1 MLISIRS
8 ICRMVSCGV
17 ILLATCSASA
27 FAQEKADEKITY
39 DDHVKPIFRE
49 KCGSCHNTDKKTA
62 GLDLMSYTA
71 AMQGGGSGVVIEA
84 GDSSASYLYDVVAHI
99 SEPYMPPNSEKLPNE
114 TLAILAKWIDG
125 GALENSGSKPI
136 ARKKPKVSLSLTGAP
151 TGRPEGD
158 PPMPGPMLLE
168 PVMTTTHRGAVTAL
182 ATSPWAPLAAVAGQK
197 QVLLYNTKTL
207 ELVGVL
213 PFPEG
218 TPHVLKF
225 SRNGSLLLVAGGRGA
240 YQGLVVL
247 FDIKTGERITEI
259 GDELD
264 TVLAADIS
272 ADQTL
277 VALGG
282 TSKIVKVYKIEDGQL
297 LYEVKKHTEWIYA
310 LAFSPDNVL
319 LASADRNGG
328 LIVWEGINGR
338 EFLVLAGHGA
348 AINGLSWRVDSNL
361 LASCSEDT
369 SIRLWEMENGSMVKN
384 WGAHSGGCT
393 SVEFALDGRIASCGR
408 DRLTQL
414 WNQDGAQIKAY
425 DAFSDL
431 ALQVT
436 FCDEANRIIAGDW
449 TGTIRVWDAAEG
461 TLVGELDSNP
471 PRIADRI
478 TSATQAV
485 EASKMQHATFVA
497 AAEAAQTAAN
507 TIQTQLDAAN
517 KAVTDNQTLLDTA
530 KAKVGEQQKAVETAA
545 AAKAAADKAVADG
558 EAELVTLNEAL
569 TKAKEAAAND
579 ANNADLAKAAEEAQ
593 KQVDAKTAA
602 IVEAK
607 KVVETAA
614 TDLKTAQDQL
624 AVHQKEVETYTANVD
639 TAQKQ
644 VVTLTES
651 LKPAVEAAAAAK
663 TAADTAAQAVT
674 AAEAKLKHWQD
685 ALAFAEQAK
694 VQASA
699 AAVEANET
707 ADSSK

>member
-1 MLISIRS
+1 MILSIRS
-8 ICRMVSCGV
+8 ICRRLLCGTA
-17 ILLATCSASA
+17 LLAFCSTSA
-27 FAQEKADEKITY
+27 FAEDKADEKVTY
-39 DDHVKPIFRE
+39 DDHIKPIFRE

-71 AMQGGGSGVVIEA
+71 TMQGGGSGVVIEA
-84 GDSSASYLYDVVAHI
+84 GDASASYLYDVVAHI

-114 TLAILAKWIDG
+114 TLAIIAKWIDG

-168 PVMTTTHRGAVTAL
+168 PVITTTQRGAITAL

-197 QVLLYNTKTL
+197 QVLLYNTNTL
-207 ELVGVL
+207 ELIGVL

-247 FDIKTGERITEI
+247 FDIKTGERVTEI

-297 LYEVKKHTEWIYA
+297 LYEIKKHTEWIYA
-310 LAFSPDNVL
+310 VAFSPDNVL
-319 LASADRNGG
+319 LATADRNGG
-328 LIVWEGINGR
+328 LIIWEGINGR
-338 EFLVLAGHGA
+338 EFLVLGGHGA
-348 AINGLSWRVDSNL
+348 AINGLSWRIDSNL
-361 LASCSEDT
+361 LASCSEDA
-369 SIRLWEMENGSMVKN
+369 SIRLWEMENGTMVKN
-384 WGAHSGGCT
+384 WGAHSGGCS

-425 DAFSDL
+425 EAFNDL

-436 FCDEANRIIAGDW
+436 FCDETNRIIAGDW

-461 TLVGELDSNP
+461 TLVGELSPNP
-471 PRIADRI
+471 PPLADRI
-478 TSATQAV
+478 TASTQAL
-485 EASKMQHATFVA
+485 ESSKTEHAKLVA
-497 AAEAAQTAAN
+497 AAEAAQTAA
-507 TIQTQLDAAN
+507 TKVQTELDTAN

-530 KAKVGEQQKAVETAA
+530 KTKVGEQQKVVETAT
-545 AAKAAADKAVADG
+545 AAKAESDKAVAEG
-558 EAELVTLNEAL
+558 EAELVTLNEVL
-569 TKAKEAAAND
+569 TKAKEEAAKD
-579 ANNADLAKAAEEAQ
+579 PNNADLAKAAEEAQ
-593 KQVDAKTAA
+593 NQVNAKAAA

-607 KVVETAA
+607 KVVETKA
-614 TDLKTAQDQL
+614 TELKAAQDQL

-644 VVTLTES
+644 VATLTES
-651 LKPAVEAAAAAK
+651 LKPAIEAAAAAK
-663 TAADTAAQAVT
+663 TAADAAAGVVT

-685 ALAFAEQAK
+685 ALAFAQQ
-694 VQASA
+694 VNQQASA
-699 AAVEANET
+699 AE
-707 ADSSK
+707 